1 MRATSRKEPRKTL
14 QLVLTKSDAKLH
26 YRPSGND
33 IDSPFQEVAEE
44 IMRAS
49 AVNKT
54 MRAWMALASRSRL
67 L

>member
-44 IMRAS
+44 MMPGSEVETPMRA
-49 AVNKT
+49 
-54 MRAWMALASRSRL
+54 
-67 L
+67 